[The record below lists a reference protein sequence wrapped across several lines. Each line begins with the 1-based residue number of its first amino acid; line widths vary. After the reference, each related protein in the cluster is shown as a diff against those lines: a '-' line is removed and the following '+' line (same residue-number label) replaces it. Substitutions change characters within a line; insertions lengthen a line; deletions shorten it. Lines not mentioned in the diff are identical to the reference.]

1 MLVDNHAE
9 SELKTYQWLGQ
20 YQQPGSLNVV
30 TGYFTVGAL
39 AYLAS
44 LLNEHIHEFR
54 FVLGDIVYTQE
65 QQERPL
71 DLLNENITID
81 AALHLST
88 AAKRS
93 VAFLQQDNVQLKT
106 LEPNFCHAKVY
117 LFHHASNR
125 TPDHFFLTGSS
136 NLTEA
141 GIGLKAT
148 HNVELNVGGQGS
160 EPNYKDLHAWF
171 KALWSCP
178 QAHDDKLVDGQ
189 KIPFKTYL
197 INEIRRLFVTYTPKE
212 LYYKVLFELFGS
224 QVMEGAADP
233 NFNRQIGRLENT
245 IIYRDLYEFQRKGAL
260 SLIKM
265 LQKYNGA
272 ILADAVGLGKTWT
285 ALAIMKFFQL
295 EGDEV
300 ILLCPKKLEQNWR
313 KYLAKQYSRFEDDRF
328 DYTIRFHTDL
338 QDTRLE
344 RYQDNLKIHDYFQS
358 DRPKLLVIDES
369 HNLRNAKSNRYK
381 FLVETLLKTNANLK
395 VLMLSA
401 TPINNTLVDI
411 RNQFKLMVRDDPKG
425 FKDTLGIQNI
435 DYTFR
440 TAQRAFHEW
449 RAQAERTI
457 STFIKRL
464 PAQFFQLTD
473 SLTVARTRSMVAGET
488 EHLVFPAKEKPVNL
502 FVTPKQIGHFDTFE
516 ELFDHFPPMLSGYQP
531 AFYVEQAEDVA
542 ILQDERLRDRFL
554 VKMMYILLVKR
565 LESSWFSFMSTI
577 EKVLA
582 HHENALRKINQ
593 YQAQQT
599 GDDVMND
606 TPEPD
611 LFDEEDGSDAE
622 EFTLGKKRKVK
633 LSDIARSGKLDAYRQ
648 DLKQDIES
656 LDSLR
661 SNVVRFHQAIQK
673 EVRTPHNHHSQD
685 TKLQALI
692 EQIRQK
698 QQRGKNRCNQKVLI
712 FTVFADTAFYL
723 FEQLKQRGFT
733 RIAVVSGGESK
744 TDDSERSHT
753 DFEPILERF
762 APYTKLFMEKEW
774 QDFTPPQTPHPGPEN
789 STPKPSPKGR
799 GATPP
804 PSEGAGGRFSGTW
817 ADFEAWKAW
826 VSERNPH
833 VKSQLDNP
841 IDILIAT
848 DCLSEGQNLQDCD
861 FVVNYDI
868 HWNPVRVIQ
877 RMGRIDR
884 LGSPNATIYGVNFW
898 PSDNINAYLNLQ
910 NRIENRMIA
919 MKLAG
924 AEVDKHFTDTLTER
938 IEDERFEQSQ
948 TERMMRQMEIS
959 WDDIEVSDQGLG
971 FEDLSLESFRQDL
984 AAELQAREAVYRAM
998 PNGLYTGFRRDPV
1011 ICPQDGLIAL
1021 LGYPSKP
1028 PGVRNAAYTAYE
1040 LIYIDAQGNGVIVN
1054 QKGVLE
1060 ALAHHKDCARCVPAA
1075 IDQGDSDAL
1084 RLLQDALAAWLRAQ
1098 AVDEQ
1103 SAGDGTPRVNIGHS
1117 ARDVLEKLKCGDRDA
1132 LKRLKQNVTVE
1143 ETFQADN
1150 FDLIV
1155 WFVVN

>member
-1 MLVDNHAE
+1 MLVDNHAK
-9 SELKTYQWLGQ
+9 SEFRTHEWLEQ
-20 YQQPGSLNVV
+20 YQQPGNLNVV

-39 AYLAS
+39 AYLA
-44 LLNEHIHEFR
+44 LLLKDHIGEFK
-54 FVLGDIVYTQE
+54 FVLGDIVHTQE
-65 QQERPL
+65 QHERPL
-71 DLLNENITID
+71 DILNENITID
-81 AALHLST
+81 AALRLTT
-88 AAKRS
+88 AARQS
-93 VAFLQQDNVQLKT
+93 VTFLQQNNVQLKT

-125 TPDHFFLTGSS
+125 TPDHYFLTGSS

-141 GIGLKAT
+141 GIGLKPT

-160 EPNYKDLHAWF
+160 EPNYRDLHSWF

-178 QAHDDKLVDGQ
+178 QAHDDKLVDGET
-189 KIPFKTYL
+189 IPFKDYL
-197 INEIRRLFVTYTPKE
+197 INEIQKLFITYTPKE
-212 LYYKVLFELFGS
+212 LYYKALFELFGG
-224 QVMEGAADP
+224 QVMEGNADP

-245 IIYRDLYEFQRKGAL
+245 VIYRDLYEFQRKGAL

-265 LQKYNGA
+265 LQKYHGA
-272 ILADAVGLGKTWT
+272 LLADAVGLGKTWS
-285 ALAIMKFFQL
+285 ALAVMKFFQL
-295 EGDEV
+295 EGFEV

-313 KYLAKQYSRFEDDRF
+313 KYLAKQDSRFEDDRF

-344 RYQDNLKIHDYFQS
+344 RYQDNLKIREYFQS

-381 FLVETLLKTNANLK
+381 FLVETLLKANENVN
-395 VLMLSA
+395 VLLLSA
-401 TPINNTLVDI
+401 TPINNTLLDI
-411 RNQFKLMVRDDPKG
+411 RNQFKLMVQDDPKG
-425 FKDTLGIQNI
+425 FHAALGIQNI
-435 DYTFR
+435 DSTFR
-440 TAQRAFHEW
+440 TAQRAFHDW
-449 RAQAERTI
+449 RAQEERTI
-457 STFIKRL
+457 SEFIKRL
-464 PAQFFQLTD
+464 PANFFKLTD
-473 SLTVARTRSMVAGET
+473 SLTVARTRRMVAGET
-488 EHLVFPAKEKPVNL
+488 DHLTFPTKEKPVNV

-531 AFYVEQAEDVA
+531 AFYVEQADDVEM
-542 ILQDERLRDRFL
+542 LHNERMRDRFL

-565 LESSWFSFMSTI
+565 LESSWFSFMSTV

-593 YQAQQT
+593 YQARLI
-599 GDDVMND
+599 DDD
-606 TPEPD
+606 IIHDIPD
-611 LFDEEDGSDAE
+611 AEIFDDDDIDVE

-633 LSDIARSGKLDAYRQ
+633 LSDIARSGNLDAYRQ

-661 SNVVRFHQAIQK
+661 SNVVRFHKALER
-673 EVRTPHNHHSQD
+673 EVRAPRNYHSQD

-698 QQRGKNRCNQKVLI
+698 RQRGNNRQNQKVLV

-723 FEQLKQRGFT
+723 FEQLKLRGFT

-744 TDDSERSHT
+744 TDDSVRSHK

-762 APYTKLFMEKEW
+762 APYTKLFREKEW
-774 QDFTPPQTPHPGPEN
+774 RGFTRPEPHPQPLPEREG
-789 STPKPSPKGR
+789 S
-799 GATPP
+799 TPP
-804 PSEGAGGRFSGTW
+804 PSEGAGGRFSEAW
-817 ADFEAWKAW
+817 AAFEAWKIW

-833 VKSQLDNP
+833 IKSQLENP

-868 HWNPVRVIQ
+868 HWNPVRIIQ

-884 LGSPNATIYGVNFW
+884 LGSPNERIYGVNFW

-910 NRIENRMIA
+910 KRIENRMIA

-924 AEVDKHFTDTLTER
+924 SEVDKHFTDTLTDR

-948 TERMMRQMEIS
+948 KERMMRQMETS
-959 WDDIEVSDQGLG
+959 WDDIEVSNQGLG

-984 AAELQAREAVYRAM
+984 TAELQTREAVYRAM
-998 PNGLYTGFRRDPV
+998 PNGLYTGFQKDPA

-1028 PGVRNAAYTAYE
+1028 PGVRDAAYSSYE
-1040 LIYIDAQGNGVIVN
+1040 LIYIDYQGNGVIVN

-1060 ALAHHKDCARCVPAA
+1060 ALAHHKDHARTVPDA
-1075 IDQGDSDAL
+1075 IDGGDADVIASLKA
-1084 RLLQDALAAWLRAQ
+1084 AMTAWLHAQ
-1098 AVDEQ
+1098 TVDEQ
-1103 SAGDGTPRVNIGHS
+1103 TADDGAPRVKMGHS
-1117 ARDVLEKLKCGDRDA
+1117 ARDVLEKLKVGDRDA
-1132 LKRLKQNVTVE
+1132 LKRLKHNVTVE
-1143 ETFQADN
+1143 DTFQPEN

>member
-9 SELKTYQWLGQ
+9 SEFRTYEWLEQ
-20 YQQPGSLNVV
+20 YQESGSVHIV

-39 AYLAS
+39 AYFAS
-44 LLNEHIHEFR
+44 LLNHHITQFQ
-54 FVLGDIVYTQE
+54 FVLGDIVHTQE

-71 DLLNENITID
+71 DLLNENITIE

-88 AAKRS
+88 AAKQS
-93 VAFLQQDNVQLKT
+93 VAFLQQDNVQIKT

-125 TPDHFFLTGSS
+125 TPDHYFLTGSS

-141 GIGLKAT
+141 GIGLKPT

-160 EPNYKDLHAWF
+160 EPNYRDLRTWF
-171 KALWSCP
+171 KSLWSCP

-189 KIPFKTYL
+189 HIPFKDYL
-197 INEIRRLFVTYTPKE
+197 IHEIQKLFVTYTPKE

-224 QVMEGAADP
+224 QVLEGAADP
-233 NFNRQIGRLENT
+233 DFNRQIGRLENT
-245 IIYRDLYEFQRKGAL
+245 RIYRDLYEFQRKGAL

-272 ILADAVGLGKTWT
+272 ILADAVGLGKTWS
-285 ALAIMKFFQL
+285 ALAVMKFFQL
-295 EGDEV
+295 EGFEV
-300 ILLCPKKLEQNWR
+300 IVLCPKKLEQNWR

-344 RYQDNLKIHDYFQS
+344 RYQDNLKIHEYFQS

-381 FLVETLLKTNANLK
+381 FLVDTLLKTNDNLK

-401 TPINNTLVDI
+401 TPINNTLLDI
-411 RNQFKLMVRDDPKG
+411 RNQFKLMVHDDAKG
-425 FKDTLGIQNI
+425 FKETLGIQNI

-449 RAQAERTI
+449 RAEEERTI
-457 STFIKRL
+457 GEFIKRL
-464 PAQFFQLTD
+464 PANFFKLTD
-473 SLTVARTRSMVAGET
+473 SLTVARTRKMVAGET
-488 EHLVFPAKEKPVNL
+488 DHLFFPTKAKPVNL

-531 AFYVEQAEDVA
+531 AFYVEQTEDVA
-542 ILQDERLRDRFL
+542 MLHDERMRDRFL

-565 LESSWFSFMSTI
+565 LESSWFSFMSTV

-582 HHENALRKINQ
+582 HHENALRKINA
-593 YQAQQT
+593 YQAQQA
-599 GDDVMND
+599 DDEVIDD
-606 TPEPD
+606 TPEAD
-611 LFDEEDGSDAE
+611 LFDEDDEIEAE

-633 LSDIARSGKLDAYRQ
+633 LSDIARAGNLDAYRQ

-661 SNVVRFHQAIQK
+661 SNVVRFHQAIQQ
-673 EVRTPHNHHSQD
+673 EIHTPRNHHSQD
-685 TKLQALI
+685 TKLQTLI
-692 EQIRQK
+692 EQIQQK
-698 QQRGKNRCNQKVLI
+698 RRSGNNDHNQKVLI

-723 FEQLKQRGFT
+723 FDQLKQRGFS
-733 RIAVVSGGESK
+733 RLAVVSGGESR
-744 TDDSERSHT
+744 TDDSEHSHKN
-753 DFEPILERF
+753 FEPILERF

-774 QDFTPPQTPHPGPEN
+774 PGFTPPETPLPEGEG
-789 STPKPSPKGR
+789 SISPSFGGRCPELAEGGR
-799 GATPP
+799 G
-804 PSEGAGGRFSGTW
+804 EVFN
-817 ADFEAWKAW
+817 AWKTW
-826 VSERNPH
+826 ISERYPS
-833 VKSQLDNP
+833 VKAQLENP

-861 FVVNYDI
+861 FVINYDI
-868 HWNPVRVIQ
+868 HWNPVRIIQ

-884 LGSPNATIYGVNFW
+884 LGSPNTTISGVNFW

-924 AEVDKHFTDTLTER
+924 AEVDKHFTETLTGR
-938 IEDERFEQSQ
+938 IEDEQFEQSQ
-948 TERMMRQMEIS
+948 KERMMRQMEIS
-959 WDDIEVSDQGLG
+959 WDDIEVSNQGLG

-998 PNGLYTGFRRDPV
+998 PNGLYTGFQKDPA

-1028 PGVRNAAYTAYE
+1028 PGVRDAVYASYE
-1040 LIYIDAQGNGVIVN
+1040 LIYIDAQGHGVILN

-1060 ALAHHKDCARCVPAA
+1060 ALAHHKECARWVPDAIDRGEADAIQPLKAA
-1075 IDQGDSDAL
+1075 ITS
-1084 RLLQDALAAWLRAQ
+1084 WLRAQ
-1098 AVDEQ
+1098 AVAEQ
-1103 SAGDGTPRVNIGHS
+1103 PADDGTARVKMGHA
-1117 ARDVLEKLKCGDRDA
+1117 ARDVLEKLKSGDREA
-1132 LKRLKQNVTVE
+1132 VKRLKQNVTVE
-1143 ETFQADN
+1143 EAFQADN

-1155 WFVVN
+1155 WFVVS

>member
-1 MLVDNHAE
+1 MLVDNQAK
-9 SELKTYQWLGQ
+9 SELKTYEWLQQ
-20 YQQPGSLNVV
+20 YRQPGNLNVV

-44 LLNEHIHEFR
+44 LLHEHIHEFR
-54 FVLGDIVYTQE
+54 FVLGDIVHTQE

-71 DLLNENITID
+71 DLLNENIAID
-81 AALHLST
+81 AALHLRT

-93 VAFLQQDNVQLKT
+93 AAFLQQENVQIKT

-125 TPDHFFLTGSS
+125 TPAHYFLTGSS

-148 HNVELNVGGQGS
+148 NNVELNVGGQGS
-160 EPNYKDLHAWF
+160 EPNYKDLQTWF
-171 KALWSCP
+171 EALWSCP
-178 QAHDDKLVDGQ
+178 QAHDDKLVAGQ

-197 INEIRRLFVTYTPKE
+197 INEIRKLFVTYTPKE
-212 LYYKVLFELFGS
+212 LYYKVLFELFGK
-224 QVMEGAADP
+224 QVMEGMSDP
-233 NFNRQIGRLENT
+233 NFNRQIGKLEQT
-245 IIYRDLYEFQRKGAL
+245 VIYRDLYEFQRTGAL

-265 LQKYNGA
+265 LQKYKGA

-285 ALAIMKFFQL
+285 ALAVMKFFQI
-295 EGDEV
+295 ERHQI

-313 KYLAKQYSRFEDDRF
+313 QYLSNKNSRFENDAF
-328 DYTIRFHTDL
+328 NYIIRFHTDL
-338 QDTRLE
+338 QGNRLE
-344 RYQDNLKIHDYFQS
+344 NYQDGFKLRETFQS

-381 FLVETLLKTNANLK
+381 YLVETLLKENEDIK

-440 TAQRAFHEW
+440 TAQQAFHEW

-457 STFIKRL
+457 GEFIKRL
-464 PAQFFQLTD
+464 PANFFQLTD
-473 SLTVARTRSMVAGET
+473 SLIVARTRSMVAGET
-488 EHLVFPAKEKPVNL
+488 EDIVFPAKEKPVNL

-531 AFYVEQAEDVA
+531 AFYVEQTEEVA
-542 ILQDERLRDRFL
+542 ILQDERMRDRFL

-565 LESSWFSFMSTI
+565 LESSWFSFMSTV

-582 HHENALRKINQ
+582 HHENALRKINR

-606 TPEPD
+606 TPDAD
-611 LFDEEDGSDAE
+611 LFDEEDERDAE

-661 SNVVRFHQAIQK
+661 SNVARFHQAIQQ
-673 EVRTPHNHHSQD
+673 EIRTPHNHHSQD

-698 QQRGKNRCNQKVLI
+698 RQRGKNRQNQKVLI

-723 FEQLKQRGFT
+723 FEQLQHRGFQ
-733 RIAVVSGGESK
+733 RIAVVSGSESR
-744 TDDSERSHT
+744 TDDAERSLK

-762 APYTKLFMEKEW
+762 APYTKLFREKEW
-774 QDFTPPQTPHPGPEN
+774 PAFTPSEQASPQAAYAEWQ
-789 STPKPSPKGR
+789 
-799 GATPP
+799 
-804 PSEGAGGRFSGTW
+804 TW
-817 ADFEAWKAW
+817 IAAHDQDAADKL
-826 VSERNPH
+826 RR
-833 VKSQLDNP
+833 P

-868 HWNPVRVIQ
+868 HWNPVRIIQ

-884 LGSPNATIYGVNFW
+884 LGSPNETIFGVNFW

-948 TERMMRQMEIS
+948 TERMMRQMEVS
-959 WDDIEVSDQGLG
+959 WDDIEISNQGLG

-998 PNGLYTGFRRDPV
+998 PNGLYTGFRKDPV

-1021 LGYPSKP
+1021 LGSPSKP
-1028 PGVRNAAYTAYE
+1028 PGVRDAAYASRD
-1040 LIYIDAQGNGVIVN
+1040 LIYIDYRGNGVILN
-1054 QKGVLE
+1054 QKSVLE
-1060 ALAHHKDCARCVPAA
+1060 ALARHKECARLVPDA
-1075 IDQGDSDAL
+1075 IDQGDGDAIARLKDAL
-1084 RLLQDALAAWLRAQ
+1084 TAWLRTQ
-1098 AVDEQ
+1098 AVNEET
-1103 SAGDGTPRVNIGHS
+1103 AEDGTPRLKMGHS
-1117 ARDVLEKLKCGDRDA
+1117 ARDVLEKLKVGDRDA
-1132 LKRLKQNVTVE
+1132 LKRLKQNITVE
-1143 ETFQADN
+1143 DTYQAEK